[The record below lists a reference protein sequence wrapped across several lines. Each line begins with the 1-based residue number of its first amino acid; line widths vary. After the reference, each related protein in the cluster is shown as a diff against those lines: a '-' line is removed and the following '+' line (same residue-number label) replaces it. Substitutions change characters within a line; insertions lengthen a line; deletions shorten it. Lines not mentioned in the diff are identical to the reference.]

1 MPNRCAEACWE
12 AAKKDMK
19 LSFDF
24 EGIEVSPFVSYHNV
38 DVSEVGR
45 CRLQTHNNIKW
56 NVYSTSYL
64 ICWQGA
70 GPHRR
75 SV

>member
-1 MPNRCAEACWE
+1 MPNRCAEAYWE

-24 EGIEVSPFVSYHNV
+24 EGIEVSPFASYHNV
-38 DVSEVGR
+38 DVSEVAADFNS
-45 CRLQTHNNIKW
+45 HSIKW

-75 SV
+75 SG

>member
-1 MPNRCAEACWE
+1 MPNRCDEACWE
-12 AAKKDMK
+12 AAKKDVK

-24 EGIEVSPFVSYHNV
+24 EGIEVSPFASYHNV
-38 DVSEVGR
+38 DVSEVAADFNS
-45 CRLQTHNNIKW
+45 HSIKW

-70 GPHRR
+70 DPHRR